1 MKLSFHIVGDYI
13 FGKECF
19 LSLTPM
25 PIMGVKECLPWGYR
39 RHWNEV
45 WEISEQVIEGI
56 PMFSPYNF
64 KVGDSD
70 R

>member
-1 MKLSFHIVGDYI
+1 MPSMLYAFPSKARLPVAF
-13 FGKECF
+13 
-19 LSLTPM
+19 PM
-25 PIMGVKECLPWGYR
+25 PVMGVKECLPWGYR

-56 PMFSPYNF
+56 PVFSPDNF
-64 KVGDSD
+64 KVGDGD

>member
-1 MKLSFHIVGDYI
+1 MHYCPPKT
-13 FGKECF
+13 KECL
-19 LSLTPM
+19 LSLVPM
-25 PIMGVKECLPWGYR
+25 PVMGVKECLPWGYR

-56 PMFSPYNF
+56 PVFSPADF
-64 KVGDSD
+64 KGDSYD

>member
-1 MKLSFHIVGDYI
+1 MKFPFHIVGDYI

-25 PIMGVKECLPWGYR
+25 PVMGVKECLPWGYR

-45 WEISEQVIEGI
+45 WEALAQVIEGI
-56 PMFSPYNF
+56 PVFSPCNF
-64 KVGDSD
+64 KVDSYD